1 MIAVKTCKTAAA
13 TSAAMKQAVSLLL
26 ILSLA
31 FGLAACG
38 NAGPKTHKVK
48 KWENAQEAIDSAK
61 SNDIIDLSKLS
72 TPDQAYLLV
81 IPSTYSLTLRGNP
94 DEVFIGLSV
103 DCVGE
108 NTLTLDN
115 MRMVS
120 TSADALSAIQFVS
133 YGNQLIL
140 IGLNEVIFADTTD
153 PAIGAGAAIGVSSSA
168 TLTISGSGSL
178 HAVGGGRGAG
188 IGSGFGVDA
197 GTIYIREG
205 SIKAEGGSVDSD
217 LGGAGIGSGANATFA
232 SITMTG
238 GTVYA
243 IGGTNRAGIGSAQGS
258 GVGLINING
267 GELMAQAGPGEAQA
281 INGNIESLPG
291 SYTWWATT
299 TRPPTDSDAGTN
311 FPDEPFNNAQ
321 QYKFVWIKSR

>member
-1 MIAVKTCKTAAA
+1 
-13 TSAAMKQAVSLLL
+13 LLL
-26 ILSLA
+26 IVSLA
-31 FGLAACG
+31 FGLVACG
-38 NAGPKTHKVK
+38 NSGPKTHKVK
-48 KWENAQEAIDSAK
+48 KWADAQEAIDNSK

-72 TPDQAYLLV
+72 TPDQAYVLV
-81 IPSTYSLTLRGNP
+81 IPATYSLTLRGNP
-94 DEVFIGLSV
+94 DEVFIGLAV

-115 MRMVS
+115 LRMVS
-120 TSADALSAIQFVS
+120 TSTDAHSAIQFVS

-140 IGLNEVIFADTTD
+140 IGTNEVIFAETTD
-153 PAIGAGAAIGVSSSA
+153 PTIGSGAAIGISQSA

-205 SIKAEGGSVDSD
+205 VIRAEGGNIDSD
-217 LGGAGIGSGANATFA
+217 LGGAGIGSGANATF
-232 SITMTG
+232 SNITMTG

-243 IGGTNRAGIGSAQGS
+243 IGGRNRAGIGSTQGS
-258 GVGLINING
+258 GGGLINING
-267 GELMAQAGPGEAQA
+267 GELMAQAGSGNDAQA

-299 TRPPTDSDAGTN
+299 TRPPEESNAGTN
-311 FPDEPFNNAQ
+311 FPDEPFSNAQ
-321 QYKFVWIKSR
+321 QYRYVWIKSR